1 MHNIIA
7 TESYNQYIE
16 NDYINYLHEV
26 VDIFLAQE
34 QYRVFDRIQRDF
46 HRRNIAEYLAS
57 ITVEQQS
64 AIYKFLQFVINYS
77 TDYEREE
84 VQKVMEQHCKYLG
97 ENFEQRDCIC

>member
-1 MHNIIA
+1 MFGHA
-7 TESYNQYIE
+7 YQYIY
-16 NDYINYLHEV
+16 NRISYFNEV
-26 VDIFLAQE
+26 VCYFLVQE
-34 QYRVFDRIQRDF
+34 QHQVFDRIQRDF
-46 HRRNIAEYLAS
+46 HQRNKGEYLAS

-64 AIYKFLQFVINYS
+64 AICKFLQFVINYS